1 MRGAV
6 LGKHKQISLKELELV
21 EPENL
26 IVHGAV
32 AVFETKKPELLA
44 TLGGIIK
51 RGTIEKAGELSSVPE
66 LCGVSERALGK
77 YLKGKGLTR
86 RFKEVNTDATDIE
99 VREKGR
105 EYILL

>member
-6 LGKHKQISLKELELV
+6 LGKHKQISLKELELI

-26 IVHGAV
+26 EVHGVV
-32 AVFETKKPELLA
+32 AVFNTKKAEKLE

-51 RGTIEKAGELSSVPE
+51 RGTIEKAGELTDVPE

-86 RFKEVNTDATDIE
+86 RFKEVDADATDLE
-99 VREKGR
+99 VREK
-105 EYILL
+105 